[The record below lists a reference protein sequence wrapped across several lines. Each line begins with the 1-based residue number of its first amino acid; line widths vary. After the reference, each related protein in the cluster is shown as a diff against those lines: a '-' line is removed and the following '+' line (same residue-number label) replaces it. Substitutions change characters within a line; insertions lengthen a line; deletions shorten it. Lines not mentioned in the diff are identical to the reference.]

1 LANINPVKLRQDAEK
16 AERAGKFE
24 PAIAAYTRLAE
35 ENRADWSIT
44 NKIGDLHARLGNT
57 KEASV
62 CWSRVAEHLAAEGFH
77 LKAIA
82 IWKKI
87 NKIDAAALEP
97 YQHLAALYVKQ
108 GLLVDARN
116 NYMHVIE
123 DRIQKKRMKEAVEVL
138 RKLVAINPVDLDV
151 RNRLVKLLRSE
162 GRPEEAV
169 DEALALGQDLRSRG
183 RAAEAAE
190 VIERALTDE
199 PQSPR
204 LRLLLGQTRMDL
216 GEAPAAGKIFDEVA
230 GSSSGDAEILKG
242 LADGYM
248 RLERFAEAED
258 ALRKLLLLQPD
269 DFDNR
274 AQLARVVAAA
284 GRADDACAEA
294 LPVVEHLVEQRTG
307 GLAAA
312 LLEHLAARSKSH
324 VATLERLVEVYRQ
337 THREAELTSA
347 CDRLAH
353 AYEAA
358 GENVKAIEVLD
369 TLVGREPAMAEFRER
384 LTRLRRAAGH
394 GGASTGRLTPATGAI
409 VLPEARPAIR
419 QSRGLSDADKEFL
432 EEHLAESRVFRK
444 YGLLEKA
451 IGQLQEIVSRFP
463 DNAAARVELRDI
475 YAQQGDRDRA
485 ADQSLALAEISRLSG
500 DSAAAA
506 AHEAEGRALP
516 LPGAIA
522 VAVGEVVLGEP
533 PVLEVDPPAIA
544 VDVDQPF
551 SFGDADSA
559 LASLVT
565 PPPLALPGTVADS
578 PVSVHD
584 LEDLEI
590 EYSAALLEPAVVE
603 APMARPTPPPAP
615 PAAAP
620 LPLTVEDDMSQV
632 FRGRAA
638 APEIGDAGL
647 AEMFREFR
655 KGVDE
660 QLGSED
666 HDTRYNLGIA
676 YKEMGL
682 LDEAI
687 GEFKLAA
694 EDPQR
699 ALECM
704 SMIGLCFMEKGSPAE
719 AARWFENGLAQ
730 KGRTPEEYRGLE
742 YDLAVA
748 YEASGEKPKA
758 FEQFSRLAAK
768 GAFRDVAARLRKLK
782 AEVS

>member
-1 LANINPVKLRQDAEK
+1 MANINPVKLRQDAEK

-35 ENRADWSIT
+35 ENRSDWSIT

-57 KEASV
+57 KEAAV

-87 NKIDAAALEP
+87 NKIDPAALEP

-116 NYMHVIE
+116 NYLHVIE

-183 RAAEAAE
+183 RATEAAE

-204 LRLLLGQTRMDL
+204 LRLLLGQIRMDL
-216 GEAPAAGKIFDEVA
+216 GETAAAGKIFDAAAE
-230 GSSSGDAEILKG
+230 SSAGDAEILKG

-258 ALRKLLLLQPD
+258 ALRKLQLLQPD
-269 DFDNR
+269 DLDNH

-284 GRADDACAEA
+284 GRADDACALA
-294 LPVVEHLVEQRTG
+294 LPVVEHLLEQRTG

-312 LLEHLAARSKSH
+312 LLENLAARSKSH

-337 THREAELTSA
+337 THRAAELTSA

-358 GENVKAIEVLD
+358 GEKDKAIEVLD
-369 TLVGREPAMAEFRER
+369 ALVGREPAIEEFRER
-384 LTRLRRAAGH
+384 LTGLRRAAGH
-394 GGASTGRLTPATGAI
+394 GKASTGRLTPATGAI
-409 VLPEARPAIR
+409 IPEARPAIR
-419 QSRGLSDADKEFL
+419 QSRGLSDADKEFI
-432 EEHLAESRVFRK
+432 EEHLGEGRVFRK

-451 IGQLQEIVSRFP
+451 IGQLQEIVTRFP
-463 DNAAARVELRDI
+463 DNVAARVELRDI
-475 YAQQGDRDRA
+475 YSQQGDRDRA

-506 AHEAEGRALP
+506 AHEAEGRAVA
-516 LPGAIA
+516 LPGA
-522 VAVGEVVLGEP
+522 VAVDVDDTALGES
-533 PVLEVDPPAIA
+533 PVLQVEPPAIA
-544 VDVDQPF
+544 VDADQPF
-551 SFGDADSA
+551 SFGDTDSA

-565 PPPLALPGTVADS
+565 PAPLALPGSVANS
-578 PVSVHD
+578 PVSARELD
-584 LEDLEI
+584 DLEI
-590 EYSAALLEPAVVE
+590 EYSAALLEPAVV
-603 APMARPTPPPAP
+603 ATPAP
-615 PAAAP
+615 PETEPPVAAAAAP
-620 LPLTVEDDMSQV
+620 QLTVEDDMSQV
-632 FRGRAA
+632 FGGRAA

-647 AEMFREFR
+647 ADMFREFR

-687 GEFKLAA
+687 GEFTLAA

-704 SMIGLCFMEKGSPAE
+704 SMIGLCFMEKGAPAE

-748 YEASGEKPKA
+748 YEASGEKQKA
-758 FEQFSRLAAK
+758 FEQFSHLAAK